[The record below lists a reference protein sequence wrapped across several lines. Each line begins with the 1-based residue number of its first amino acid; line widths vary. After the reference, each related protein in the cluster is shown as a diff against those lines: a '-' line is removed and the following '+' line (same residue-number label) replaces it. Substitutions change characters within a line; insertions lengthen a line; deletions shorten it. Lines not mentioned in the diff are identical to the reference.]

1 MKKHEAPK
9 RTPWPRLTKIG
20 RTTVKI
26 YRRKMPSGNWGYRIP
41 NYSSGKRCFD
51 CYANEAEAIE
61 AATHLA
67 RKLSERQH
75 VAANMT
81 NSEAAGYAAAVQ
93 SLEPH
98 SVPLTAAADT
108 LAQCLQTTGTLAK
121 LIEATSFWAARN
133 RVVTRAG
140 VEEVVGK
147 LLAFKSG
154 LNASERYL
162 KDLRLRLSRFAADFP
177 KHICDV
183 TTPDIQDWLDRL
195 GLSNRSYANYRT
207 VLHTLFV
214 FVMTRNTKWFV
225 FGKRRL

>member
-1 MKKHEAPK
+1 MPGFVEHVMAQFAQHKWHSSHEETRSPQAYSVGRGSPKSDAPQSK
-9 RTPWPRLTKIG
+9 STAAKCHPATG
-20 RTTVKI
+20 ATA
-26 YRRKMPSGNWGYRIP
+26 SP

-51 CYANEAEAIE
+51 CSANEAEAIE
-61 AATHLA
+61 AATRLA

-133 RVVTRAG
+133 RVGNPGECGGSRRKVASVQKRYQCIRA
-140 VEEVVGK
+140 
-147 LLAFKSG
+147 LF
-154 LNASERYL
+154 ER
-162 KDLRLRLSRFAADFP
+162 F
-177 KHICDV
+177 
-183 TTPDIQDWLDRL
+183 TTSL
-195 GLSNRSYANYRT
+195 GPFCR
-207 VLHTLFV
+207 
-214 FVMTRNTKWFV
+214 
-225 FGKRRL
+225 

>member
-1 MKKHEAPK
+1 
-9 RTPWPRLTKIG
+9 
-20 RTTVKI
+20 
-26 YRRKMPSGNWGYRIP
+26 MPSGNWAYRIP
-41 NYSSGKRCFD
+41 NYSSGKRRFD
-51 CYANEAEAIE
+51 CHPDEAGAIE
-61 AATHLA
+61 AATRLA

-121 LIEATSFWAARN
+121 LIEATAFWAARN

-140 VEEVVGK
+140 VGEVVGK

-162 KDLRLRLSRFAADFP
+162 KDLRLRLGRFAADFP

-183 TTPDIQDWLDRL
+183 TTPDIQDWLDR
-195 GLSNRSYANYRT
+195 
-207 VLHTLFV
+207 
-214 FVMTRNTKWFV
+214 
-225 FGKRRL
+225 FGTF